1 MKEDF
6 RSVCFKILFS
16 SNIDIDN
23 FSLGKNELSEN
34 QIVRAE
40 QLIFNTK
47 NQYENIKN
55 LIIKY
60 SDNWNYERIA
70 KTEKI
75 SLILGISELSLNLT
89 PLKVIVSEWT
99 KLTDKHSSSE
109 GAKFVNAILDMIGKN
124 EFKYWSITYQKRT
137 KCFY

>member
-23 FSLGKNELSEN
+23 FSLIKNELSEN
-34 QIVRAE
+34 QTIRAE
-40 QLIFNTK
+40 QLILNTK
-47 NQYENIKN
+47 DQYENIKN
-55 LIIKY
+55 LIVKY

-75 SLILGISELSLNLT
+75 SLILGVSELSLNLT

-124 EFKYWSITYQKRT
+124 EFKD
-137 KCFY
+137 

>member
-6 RSVCFKILFS
+6 RSVCFKILFT

-34 QIVRAE
+34 QIIRAE
-40 QLIFNTK
+40 QLILNTK

-124 EFKYWSITYQKRT
+124 EFKN
-137 KCFY
+137 

>member
-23 FSLGKNELSEN
+23 FSLSKNDLSEN
-34 QIVRAE
+34 QIIRAE
-40 QLIFNTK
+40 QLILNTK

-55 LIIKY
+55 LIVKY

-99 KLTDKHSSSE
+99 KLTDKHSSSD

-124 EFKYWSITYQKRT
+124 EFKN
-137 KCFY
+137 

>member
-23 FSLGKNELSEN
+23 FSLGKNDLSEN
-34 QIVRAE
+34 QIIRAE
-40 QLIFNTK
+40 QLILNTK

-55 LIIKY
+55 LIIKF

-124 EFKYWSITYQKRT
+124 EFKN
-137 KCFY
+137 

>member
-40 QLIFNTK
+40 QLILNTK

-55 LIIKY
+55 LIVKY

-124 EFKYWSITYQKRT
+124 EFKNWNITY
-137 KCFY
+137 

>member
-23 FSLGKNELSEN
+23 FSLGKNDLSEN
-34 QIVRAE
+34 QIIRSE
-40 QLIFNTK
+40 QLILNTK
-47 NQYENIKN
+47 NHYEDIKN

-124 EFKYWSITYQKRT
+124 EFKN
-137 KCFY
+137 

>member
-34 QIVRAE
+34 QIIRAE
-40 QLIFNTK
+40 QLILNTK

-55 LIIKY
+55 LIVKY

-89 PLKVIVSEWT
+89 PFKVIVSEWT

-124 EFKYWSITYQKRT
+124 EFKN
-137 KCFY
+137 

>member
-23 FSLGKNELSEN
+23 FSLGKNDLSEN
-34 QIVRAE
+34 QIIRAE
-40 QLIFNTK
+40 QLILNTK

-124 EFKYWSITYQKRT
+124 EFKY
-137 KCFY
+137 

>member
-16 SNIDIDN
+16 SDIDIDN
-23 FSLGKNELSEN
+23 FSIVSNELSEN
-34 QIVRAE
+34 QKIRAE
-40 QLIFNTK
+40 QLILNTK
-47 NQYENIKN
+47 NQYENIKSF
-55 LIIKY
+55 IIKY

-75 SLILGISELSLNLT
+75 SLILGISELSLKLT

-124 EFKYWSITYQKRT
+124 EFKN
-137 KCFY
+137 

>member
-23 FSLGKNELSEN
+23 ISLGKNELSEN
-34 QIVRAE
+34 QIIRAE
-40 QLIFNTK
+40 QLILNTK

-55 LIIKY
+55 LIVKY

-75 SLILGISELSLNLT
+75 SLILGISELSINLT

-124 EFKYWSITYQKRT
+124 EFKN
-137 KCFY
+137 

>member
-23 FSLGKNELSEN
+23 FSLGKNDLSDN
-34 QIVRAE
+34 QIIRAE
-40 QLIFNTK
+40 QLILNTQ

-55 LIIKY
+55 FIVKY

-124 EFKYWSITYQKRT
+124 EFKN
-137 KCFY
+137 

>member
-23 FSLGKNELSEN
+23 FSLGKNDLSEN
-34 QIVRAE
+34 QIIRAE
-40 QLIFNTK
+40 QLILNTK

-55 LIIKY
+55 LIVNY

-124 EFKYWSITYQKRT
+124 EFKN
-137 KCFY
+137 

>member
-34 QIVRAE
+34 QLIRAE
-40 QLIFNTK
+40 QLILNTK

-55 LIIKY
+55 LIVKY

-124 EFKYWSITYQKRT
+124 EFKN
-137 KCFY
+137 

>member
-23 FSLGKNELSEN
+23 FSLGKNDLSDN
-34 QIVRAE
+34 QIIRAE
-40 QLIFNTK
+40 QLILNTK

-55 LIIKY
+55 LIVKY

-124 EFKYWSITYQKRT
+124 EFKN
-137 KCFY
+137 

>member
-34 QIVRAE
+34 QIIRAE
-40 QLIFNTK
+40 QLILNSK

-124 EFKYWSITYQKRT
+124 EFKNWNITYQKRT
-137 KCFY
+137 KWFY

>member
-23 FSLGKNELSEN
+23 FSLGKNELSDN
-34 QIVRAE
+34 QIIRAE
-40 QLIFNTK
+40 QLILNTK
-47 NQYENIKN
+47 SQYENIKN
-55 LIIKY
+55 LIVKY

-75 SLILGISELSLNLT
+75 SLILGVSELSLNLT

-124 EFKYWSITYQKRT
+124 EFKN
-137 KCFY
+137 

>member
-16 SNIDIDN
+16 SNIDIEN
-23 FSLGKNELSEN
+23 FSLIKNELTEN
-34 QIVRAE
+34 QTIRAE
-40 QLIFNTK
+40 QLILNTK

-55 LIIKY
+55 LIVKY

-124 EFKYWSITYQKRT
+124 EFKY
-137 KCFY
+137 

>member
-16 SNIDIDN
+16 SNIDIEN
-23 FSLGKNELSEN
+23 FSLIKNELAEN
-34 QIVRAE
+34 QTIRAE
-40 QLIFNTK
+40 QLILNTK

-55 LIIKY
+55 LIVKY

-124 EFKYWSITYQKRT
+124 EFKN
-137 KCFY
+137 

>member
-124 EFKYWSITYQKRT
+124 EFKNWNITY
-137 KCFY
+137 

>member
-40 QLIFNTK
+40 QLILNTK

-55 LIIKY
+55 LIVKY

-124 EFKYWSITYQKRT
+124 EFKN
-137 KCFY
+137 

>member
-16 SNIDIDN
+16 SNIDIEN
-23 FSLGKNELSEN
+23 FSLIKNELTEN
-34 QIVRAE
+34 QTIRAE
-40 QLIFNTK
+40 QLILNTK

-124 EFKYWSITYQKRT
+124 EFKN
-137 KCFY
+137 

>member
-6 RSVCFKILFS
+6 RNVCFKILFS

-34 QIVRAE
+34 QIIRAE
-40 QLIFNTK
+40 QLILNTK

-55 LIIKY
+55 LIVKY

-124 EFKYWSITYQKRT
+124 EFKN
-137 KCFY
+137 

>member
-34 QIVRAE
+34 QIIRAE
-40 QLIFNTK
+40 QLILNSK

-124 EFKYWSITYQKRT
+124 EF
-137 KCFY
+137 

>member
-23 FSLGKNELSEN
+23 FSLNKNELSEN
-34 QIVRAE
+34 QTIRAE
-40 QLIFNTK
+40 QLILNTK
-47 NQYENIKN
+47 DQYENIKN
-55 LIIKY
+55 LIVKY

-124 EFKYWSITYQKRT
+124 EFKD
-137 KCFY
+137 

>member
-16 SNIDIDN
+16 SDIDIDN
-23 FSLGKNELSEN
+23 FSIVSNELSEN
-34 QIVRAE
+34 QKIRAE
-40 QLIFNTK
+40 QLILNTK
-47 NQYENIKN
+47 NQYENIKSF
-55 LIIKY
+55 IIKY

-124 EFKYWSITYQKRT
+124 EFKN
-137 KCFY
+137 

>member
-34 QIVRAE
+34 QIIRAE
-40 QLIFNTK
+40 QLILNTK

-55 LIIKY
+55 LIVKY

-99 KLTDKHSSSE
+99 KLTDKHSTSE

-124 EFKYWSITYQKRT
+124 EFKN
-137 KCFY
+137 

>member
-1 MKEDF
+1 M
-6 RSVCFKILFS
+6 
-16 SNIDIDN
+16 
-23 FSLGKNELSEN
+23 GKNDLSDN
-34 QIVRAE
+34 QIIRAE
-40 QLIFNTK
+40 QLILNTK

-55 LIIKY
+55 LIVKY

-124 EFKYWSITYQKRT
+124 EFKN
-137 KCFY
+137 

>member
-34 QIVRAE
+34 QLIRAE
-40 QLIFNTK
+40 QLILNTK

-124 EFKYWSITYQKRT
+124 EFKI
-137 KCFY
+137 

>member
-34 QIVRAE
+34 QIIRAE
-40 QLIFNTK
+40 QLILNTK

-89 PLKVIVSEWT
+89 PLKVIISEWT

-124 EFKYWSITYQKRT
+124 EFKN
-137 KCFY
+137 

>member
-23 FSLGKNELSEN
+23 FSLGKNDLSEN
-34 QIVRAE
+34 QIIRAE
-40 QLIFNTK
+40 QLILNTK

-55 LIIKY
+55 FIIKY

-124 EFKYWSITYQKRT
+124 EF
-137 KCFY
+137 

>member
-23 FSLGKNELSEN
+23 FSLGKNDLSEN
-34 QIVRAE
+34 QIIRAE
-40 QLIFNTK
+40 QLILNTK
-47 NQYENIKN
+47 NQHENIKN
-55 LIIKY
+55 FIVKY

-124 EFKYWSITYQKRT
+124 EFKN
-137 KCFY
+137 

>member
-6 RSVCFKILFS
+6 RGVCFKILFS

-34 QIVRAE
+34 QIIRAE
-40 QLIFNTK
+40 QLILNTK

-124 EFKYWSITYQKRT
+124 EFKN
-137 KCFY
+137 

>member
-23 FSLGKNELSEN
+23 FSLGKNDLSEN
-34 QIVRAE
+34 QIIRAE
-40 QLIFNTK
+40 QLILNTK

-124 EFKYWSITYQKRT
+124 EFKN
-137 KCFY
+137 

>member
-34 QIVRAE
+34 QTIRAE
-40 QLIFNTK
+40 QLILNTK
-47 NQYENIKN
+47 NHYENIKN
-55 LIIKY
+55 LIVKY

-124 EFKYWSITYQKRT
+124 EFKN
-137 KCFY
+137 

>member
-16 SNIDIDN
+16 SDIDIDN
-23 FSLGKNELSEN
+23 FSMVSNELSEN
-34 QIVRAE
+34 QKIRAE
-40 QLIFNTK
+40 QLILNTK
-47 NQYENIKN
+47 NQFEDIKN
-55 LIIKY
+55 FIINY

-75 SLILGISELSLNLT
+75 MLILGISELSLKLT

-124 EFKYWSITYQKRT
+124 EFKN
-137 KCFY
+137 

>member
-23 FSLGKNELSEN
+23 FSLGKNDLSEN
-34 QIVRAE
+34 QIIRAE
-40 QLIFNTK
+40 QLILNTQ

-55 LIIKY
+55 FIVKY

-75 SLILGISELSLNLT
+75 SLILVYLNCL
-89 PLKVIVSEWT
+89 LI
-99 KLTDKHSSSE
+99 
-109 GAKFVNAILDMIGKN
+109 
-124 EFKYWSITYQKRT
+124 
-137 KCFY
+137 

>member
-23 FSLGKNELSEN
+23 FSLGKNDLSEN
-34 QIVRAE
+34 QIIRSE
-40 QLIFNTK
+40 QLILNTK

-55 LIIKY
+55 FIIKY

-124 EFKYWSITYQKRT
+124 EFKN
-137 KCFY
+137 

>member
-16 SNIDIDN
+16 SNIDIEN
-23 FSLGKNELSEN
+23 FSLGKNDLSEN
-34 QIVRAE
+34 QIIRAE
-40 QLIFNTK
+40 QLILNTQ

-55 LIIKY
+55 FIVKY

-124 EFKYWSITYQKRT
+124 EFKN
-137 KCFY
+137 

>member
-34 QIVRAE
+34 QIIRAE
-40 QLIFNTK
+40 QLILNTK
-47 NQYENIKN
+47 NQYDNIKY

-89 PLKVIVSEWT
+89 PLKVIISEWT

-124 EFKYWSITYQKRT
+124 EFKN
-137 KCFY
+137 